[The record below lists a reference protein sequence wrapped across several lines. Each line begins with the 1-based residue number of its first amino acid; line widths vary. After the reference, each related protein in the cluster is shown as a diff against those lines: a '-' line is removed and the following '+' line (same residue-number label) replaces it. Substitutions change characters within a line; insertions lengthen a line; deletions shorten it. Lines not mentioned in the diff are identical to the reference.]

1 MNARIKPNVPAA
13 SPLRERLPSMSADDA
28 ARLRRLGSR
37 RRRFALAQIDRNAWV
52 EISGPHRDAA
62 PWVVLGA
69 GDARLATAL
78 GEDLGGDASDLHWSD
93 YEGDSR
99 LVAWSLAHERALAW
113 LGEVLG
119 SRLLPIEIVD
129 AEPVDGGVT
138 IGVRLGDDDGIAC
151 AGSLRISADALD
163 RLLADERGT
172 DAIGDAAA
180 RSAAHVATPLAVTL
194 AGPELSI
201 DELRELRPGDVVVA
215 GSRRRALED
224 IRVDDGARAWRAR
237 WDNETLHMIEAGAAT
252 RGPQRRGSMNATH
265 EEVAEA
271 APAGVGSIPVRI
283 EFAIGEITLP
293 FGELER
299 IEPGYVFEVGRAIDG
314 ASVDIRANGRRI
326 GRGQIVAIGDTLGV
340 RITDCGADGLQ

>member
-1 MNARIKPNVPAA
+1 MNARIKPKTKPA

-28 ARLRRLGSR
+28 ARQRRLASR
-37 RRRFALAQIDRNAWV
+37 RRRFALRGERNAWV
-52 EISGPHRDAA
+52 EISGPRGDAS

-78 GEDLGGDASDLHWSD
+78 GDDRGADESDLHWSD

-129 AEPVDGGVT
+129 AEPADDGVT
-138 IGVRLGDDDGIAC
+138 IGVALGDDNGVAC
-151 AGSLRISADALD
+151 AGALHLSAAALD
-163 RLLADERGT
+163 RLLADERGI
-172 DAIGDAAA
+172 DSIGDAAS
-180 RSAAHVATPLAVTL
+180 RSAANVAAPLAVTL
-194 AGPELSI
+194 AGPELTV
-201 DELRELRPGDVVVA
+201 DELRALKSGDVIVA
-215 GSRRRALED
+215 GSRRSALENLH
-224 IRVDDGARAWRAR
+224 VDDGARGWRAR
-237 WDNETLHMIEAGAAT
+237 WDQEALHVIETGAAT
-252 RGPQRRGSMNATH
+252 RRPLRRGSMN
-265 EEVAEA
+265 ESNVEGAEA

-283 EFAIGEITLP
+283 EFAIGELTLP

-299 IEPGYVFEVGRAIDG
+299 IEPGYVFELGRAIDG
-314 ASVDIRANGRRI
+314 TSVDVRANGQRI